1 MERKNVIIILV
12 IIIIAFVAVEAVFLS
27 MGEKEPTKIV
37 VSQTK
42 HGENDNLFSINV
54 MDSNGNPVDGAEV
67 NFTVANQS
75 GAVIKDMKHVKLH
88 PNDNSVFNYNLEE
101 GSYMVRASFAGNDKY
116 ENSTVIYELN
126 IDPVAAADG

>member
-75 GAVIKDMKHVKLH
+75 GAVITDMKHVKLH

-126 IDPVAAADG
+126 IDTVAAADG